1 MSDWQEIFEH
11 SGDPGE
17 LDGDFAARVFAK
29 IKKKKQQRKVGFAA
43 LAVAGVIMLLSLFQ
57 LFRPFPGRAQLPGG
71 AAVKQ
76 EIPVSEDLFFSASDN
91 RTRYSL
97 EPVAY
102 QRKTAAQAAVPNQI

>member
-1 MSDWQEIFEH
+1 MSDWQDIFER
-11 SGDPGE
+11 SGDPGAP
-17 LDGDFAARVFAK
+17 GDDFEARVFAK
-29 IKKKKQQRKVGFAA
+29 IRKRKQQRKVGFAA
-43 LAVAGVIMLLSLFQ
+43 LAVAGVVLLLSLFQ

-102 QRKTAAQAAVPNQI
+102 QRKAYAPAAAPNQI